1 MTDTNQVPATYM
13 KFSHEAREK
22 LVEGVT
28 LMYSAVC
35 STLSPKG
42 RNVAINRQFGA
53 PIVVHDGVTVAREVK
68 STDDFVQMGINLV
81 REAAQK
87 TNDEAG
93 DGTTTSTLIAYEL
106 VVRGLRLVNKG
117 VNPMI
122 LRNQLYTALE
132 DIKPYL
138 VKLSKKVDTQANLER
153 IANISSADEV
163 IGKMVGEA
171 VFKVGGDG
179 LVSVEE
185 SGGYDTYINYT
196 EGMTV
201 DKGFMSPYF
210 VTNPQRM
217 ESVIDKPVV
226 AIIDKEITTQ
236 REIVPLVETMLAAGK
251 TKNFVIIGDVKGE
264 ALGVLVTNKM
274 KGIINCCVIE
284 TPGYGDNK
292 RDYLEDLAV
301 LTGATVFS
309 KELGLDAESFARS
322 FDKDWL
328 GRAEKV
334 VAGKK
339 TTMIVKGG
347 GDKKQI
353 AKQIEKIKKH
363 MEKAES
369 TMEHERLEE
378 RLAKMT
384 TGVAVIKVGAKTEIE
399 AREKLERVKDAVGA
413 AQAALLEGYVPGSGV
428 TFMRLADAI
437 KGDSDGAK
445 LMKEVL
451 HQPLKKVMMN
461 SGESFDRP
469 LFGLLPS
476 QIDRLMMKIK
486 YRISERLL
494 PSTGY
499 NSLKMKVSD
508 MEIDGIIDPTKVIR
522 LCLENGLGVATSILT
537 TDTLIDLEPA
547 RKQTM

>member
-1 MTDTNQVPATYM
+1 MTDTNQVPVTYM
-13 KFSHEAREK
+13 KFSQDAREK

-68 STDDFVQMGINLV
+68 SPDAFVQMGIDLV

-106 VVRGLRLVNKG
+106 VIRGLQLVNKG

-122 LRNQLYTALE
+122 LRNQLYAALE

-138 VKLSKKVDTQANLER
+138 SELSKKVDTQHDLER
-153 IANISSADEV
+153 IATISSAYDV

-185 SGGYDTYINYT
+185 SGSYETYINYT
-196 EGMTV
+196 EGMTI
-201 DKGFMSPYF
+201 DKGYLSPYF

-217 ESVIDKPVV
+217 EAVVDKPVV

-284 TPGYGDNK
+284 APGYGDNK

-309 KELGLDAESFARS
+309 KELGMDAESFARS
-322 FDKDWL
+322 FDKEWL
-328 GRAEKV
+328 GKAEK
-334 VAGKK
+334 
-339 TTMIVKGG
+339 
-347 GDKKQI
+347 
-353 AKQIEKIKKH
+353 
-363 MEKAES
+363 
-369 TMEHERLEE
+369 
-378 RLAKMT
+378 
-384 TGVAVIKVGAKTEIE
+384 
-399 AREKLERVKDAVGA
+399 
-413 AQAALLEGYVPGSGV
+413 
-428 TFMRLADAI
+428 
-437 KGDSDGAK
+437 
-445 LMKEVL
+445 
-451 HQPLKKVMMN
+451 
-461 SGESFDRP
+461 
-469 LFGLLPS
+469 
-476 QIDRLMMKIK
+476 
-486 YRISERLL
+486 
-494 PSTGY
+494 
-499 NSLKMKVSD
+499 
-508 MEIDGIIDPTKVIR
+508 
-522 LCLENGLGVATSILT
+522 
-537 TDTLIDLEPA
+537 
-547 RKQTM
+547 